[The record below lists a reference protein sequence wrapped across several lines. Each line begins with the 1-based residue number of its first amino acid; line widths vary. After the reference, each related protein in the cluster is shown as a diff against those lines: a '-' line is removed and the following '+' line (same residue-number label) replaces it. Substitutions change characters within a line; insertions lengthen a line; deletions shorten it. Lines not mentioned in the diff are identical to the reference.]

1 NKILIVDDDPEI
13 ISLIKDLLDKKD
25 SQLEKS
31 SKALFNK
38 ETIERDT
45 FQVYTAETPKE
56 GLKIFKDNLK
66 ERLEFGLA
74 VLDIQMQGRQEGID
88 LALAIRKLN
97 PNLEII
103 FMTSH
108 NYSLESTAEKV
119 GEGVQY
125 LKKPF
130 DSNQF
135 IQMVK
140 KGLYEYNRSIS
151 LQSLAYFNL
160 ESTAGAKISTLGA
173 FFEVYLR
180 DFRNLQ
186 NGILSSMEL
195 IKEGNCSK
203 EEVEVI
209 SEMAKGSLDKM
220 HNYIEDFGI
229 FFNKFN
235 LRSTDFSLNELL
247 LVIQGELRSKCL
259 KENIKFNLEVVEG
272 ISANGDVYLIKKSL
286 THLLNNSI
294 KALKG
299 SGEDALITVRV
310 LEEGRKIE
318 IDDNGPGISEKDL
331 SYSRLWMLNIKNF
344 PKSGLGF
351 PFVDKVMKAHGGD
364 MSIITGKG
372 RTIVRLNFPKVT
384 SEKKP
389 S

>member
-1 NKILIVDDDPEI
+1 
-13 ISLIKDLLDKKD
+13 
-25 SQLEKS
+25 
-31 SKALFNK
+31 
-38 ETIERDT
+38 
-45 FQVYTAETPKE
+45 
-56 GLKIFKDNLK
+56 
-66 ERLEFGLA
+66 
-74 VLDIQMQGRQEGID
+74 
-88 LALAIRKLN
+88 
-97 PNLEII
+97 
-103 FMTSH
+103 
-108 NYSLESTAEKV
+108 
-119 GEGVQY
+119 
-125 LKKPF
+125 
-130 DSNQF
+130 
-135 IQMVK
+135 
-140 KGLYEYNRSIS
+140 
-151 LQSLAYFNL
+151 
-160 ESTAGAKISTLGA
+160 
-173 FFEVYLR
+173 
-180 DFRNLQ
+180 
-186 NGILSSMEL
+186 MEL

-259 KENIKFNLEVVEG
+259 KENIKFNLEVAEG

-331 SYSRLWMLNIKNF
+331 SYSRLWRLNITNF

-351 PFVDKVMKAHGGD
+351 PFVDKVMKAHGGE

-372 RTIVRLNFPKVT
+372 RTIVSLSFPKVT